1 MPKWIPCGSGFIE
14 ADVIRWKEDVWR
26 RPKRKQ
32 GHAVNLG
39 DRMVTAEVI
48 RDEEGWVDLLIRA
61 HTISH
66 EKPGR
71 KIEEV
76 LAKGTEIRRR
86 RSTIEGGK
94 PERLIWSD
102 ESARTIIASSF
113 LGGEDNSF

>member
-39 DRMVTAEVI
+39 DRVVTAEVI
-48 RDEEGWVDLLIRA
+48 RDEEGWIDLIIRGCA
-61 HTISH
+61 VSN

-71 KIEEV
+71 KVEV
-76 LAKGTEIRRR
+76 LAKDTEIRRK
-86 RSTIEGGK
+86 RSTIEQGK
-94 PERLIWSD
+94 PERLMWSD
-102 ESARTIIASSF
+102 ESARTTVASRF
-113 LGGEDNSF
+113 FGGDNSF

>member
-1 MPKWIPCGSGFIE
+1 MKKWIRCGAGFME
-14 ADVIRWKEDVWR
+14 ADVIRWKEEVWR
-26 RPKRKQ
+26 RPKRER

-71 KIEEV
+71 KVEV
-76 LAKGTEIRRR
+76 LAKGTEIRRK
-86 RSTIEGGK
+86 RSTIERGK

-113 LGGEDNSF
+113 LGEDNLW